1 MNMQDIER
9 KIRLMREM
17 QRIAEEAQAEADSL
31 KDEIKTYIEEN
42 FGYDLN
48 RTCDEIRPTY
58 HHIESCQQT
67 VPEAI
72 IAFLEGSDFEDVIRT
87 AVSLGGDC
95 DTLAAIAGSI
105 AEAFYGVPEAL
116 KEECRLRLPEDMRAV
131 LERFDGY
138 LKGT

>member
-1 MNMQDIER
+1 MMPASTAAAIFLAR
-9 KIRLMREM
+9 TGR
-17 QRIAEEAQAEADSL
+17 S